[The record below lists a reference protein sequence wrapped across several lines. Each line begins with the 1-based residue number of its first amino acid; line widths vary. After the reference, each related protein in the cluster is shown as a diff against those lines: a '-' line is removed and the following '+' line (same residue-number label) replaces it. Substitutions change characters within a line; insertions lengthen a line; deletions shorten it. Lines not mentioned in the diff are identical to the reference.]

1 MADFDRARDFVYRQG
16 RVLEQRLFATLF
28 EEAPATGVVRALEA
42 FRNDDGGL
50 GHGLEPDKRD
60 PASHPLDLQFGF
72 EVLELAGAESDIP
85 ATAAGFLERVADDRG
100 AIPFLLLSARGFPH
114 AGHLALDVFYAPH
127 PWPTSSMCAWLH
139 RFGVRSEW
147 LDRATEWVHGELER
161 NPPTDAHAI
170 KEALRFARY
179 APGAAELGPRIAA
192 QLDHAEYF
200 LADADDPEYGVTPL
214 EIDGVDFPQEQLD
227 AHARRLDSEQEDDGG
242 WPLRW
247 EPPSED
253 SRLDWRAHRTVT
265 ALHTLRRH
273 GLA

>member
-1 MADFDRARDFVYRQG
+1 MADFGLARDFVYRQG

-28 EEAPATGVVRALEA
+28 EDAPPAGVVRALEG

-72 EVLELAGAESDIP
+72 EVLHLAGAGSDIP
-85 ATAAGFLERVADDRG
+85 AAAADFLAGVADERG
-100 AIPFLLLSARGFPH
+100 AVPFLLPSARDYPH

-139 RFGVRSEW
+139 RFGVESDW
-147 LDRATEWVHGELER
+147 LDRATDWVRSELER
-161 NPPTDAHAI
+161 EPPTDAHAI

-179 APGAAELGPRIAA
+179 TGGDPKPIVA
-192 QLDHAEYF
+192 QLDGAEYF
-200 LADADDPEYGVTPL
+200 LADADDPAYGVTPL
-214 EIDGVDFPQEQLD
+214 ELEDVEFPQEQID
-227 AHARRLDSEQEDDGG
+227 AHLRRLAAEQADDGG

-247 EPPSED
+247 DPPSED
-253 SRLDWRAHRTVT
+253 TRFDWRAHRTVT
-265 ALHTLRRH
+265 AQHTLRRH
-273 GLA
+273 GAL